1 MSPNYRHLKLMSSN
15 LFICLQDVI
24 KIAAVCAVTQAA
36 LLAAFVGVCWAFIRC
51 RKWMARPRPRPQRLA
66 DGVNLEMTPNIGASP
81 VLPPPTYANLS
92 RLERMASISS
102 PYGSRTYLFFLFLIK
117 LEWKDGQKKKMCLLI
132 AHITFEL
139 PVG

>member
-36 LLAAFVGVCWAFIRC
+36 LLACFVGLCSAFIRC
-51 RKWMARPRPRPQRLA
+51 RKWIARPRPRPQRLA

-81 VLPPPTYANLS
+81 VLPPPPTYGANRVRRS
-92 RLERMASISS
+92 ERMASINS
-102 PYGSRTYLFFLFLIK
+102 PYGSRTS
-117 LEWKDGQKKKMCLLI
+117 
-132 AHITFEL
+132 
-139 PVG
+139 V